1 MNKTYKLSSPIIA
14 RNSIKCLNC
23 NTEIVSNS
31 QHDYVTCP
39 CKKTFVDGGRVYLR
53 FGGVL
58 EYIKDTSI
66 VSDDLL
72 VIREYWTWKSYG
84 KSGKEEG
91 KYIILK
97 NMDTDHIQAILDT
110 QWHIK
115 ETEIEELFKL
125 ELEYRKDI
133 HKE

>member
-1 MNKTYKLSSPIIA
+1 MNKSYKLSYPIIA

-31 QHDYVTCP
+31 QHDYVTCN
-39 CKKTFVDGGRVYLR
+39 CKKSFVDGGRAYLR

-72 VIREYWTWKSYG
+72 IIREYWIG
-84 KSGKEEG
+84 KVTVNQVKKKGSIF
-91 KYIILK
+91 Y
-97 NMDTDHIQAILDT
+97 
-110 QWHIK
+110 
-115 ETEIEELFKL
+115 
-125 ELEYRKDI
+125 
-133 HKE
+133 